1 MYAESSISTRPRLGR
16 TVYYELYPASNWVPG
31 LRHRWRVRKDRVWVG
46 GTGSV
51 KNMTF
56 LTRKEIQSMIIQ

>member
-1 MYAESSISTRPRLGR
+1 MYAESSISTRPHRGQ
-16 TVYYELYPASNWVPG
+16 TAYYELYPASNWVPG
-31 LRHRWRVRKDRVWVG
+31 LRHRYRVRKNRSWIG

-56 LTRKEIQSMIIQ
+56 FTRREIQNMIIQ